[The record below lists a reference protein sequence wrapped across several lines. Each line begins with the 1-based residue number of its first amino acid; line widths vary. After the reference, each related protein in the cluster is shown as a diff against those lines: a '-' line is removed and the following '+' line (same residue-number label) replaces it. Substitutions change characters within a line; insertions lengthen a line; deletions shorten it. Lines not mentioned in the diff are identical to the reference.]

1 MVANPF
7 VSTQIST
14 APVGAAQAG
23 FGVPMALSYDAA
35 ALYGADRIR
44 TYDGVNGMLDD
55 GFAASGPEVLW
66 ATAVL
71 GQARR
76 PPLIAIGR
84 GDLPPTQRYKIA
96 AVTAV
101 AGATYAVDAVGKG
114 VTTTR
119 VAVTLPAGNLTFT
132 AAAATDLATVVGH
145 GHETG
150 AGPFRVSNA
159 GGALPTGLA
168 VDTDYW
174 LIKASADTFKFASSR
189 ANALASTAVDLTS
202 DGTGTQTLLRVAND
216 VLMAQ
221 LKQGL
226 NDVPGRNFT
235 AVQTAGAGDT
245 DYLTITGDAAGNW
258 YSLAVSD
265 LRLLTCAQT
274 HADPGVATDLAT
286 IHSAPVG
293 WYALHTFFNS
303 KAYVEAAAAWVE
315 ANGSG
320 QLRRIYHADTC
331 DSLALT
337 QAVGLGGDDTMDR
350 IKALAYAR
358 TSVWYHPSP
367 ARMLGGRLSGR
378 ILPVDPGAVVA
389 VHKALFG
396 VEAVELT
403 STWYANVVA
412 KNGNSYSS
420 FETGTADTF
429 LGKTGSG
436 EWWDVVRNDDY
447 VNDGIRVALYNVKHQ
462 NDIVPF
468 DDGGI
473 TLLAGALEGV
483 LEDARIRRIYTDI
496 VVNPPLAAAVSAG
509 NRSARR
515 LPIPWSAT
523 RVGAVVFTEATGTV
537 S

>member
-23 FGVPMALSYDAA
+23 FGVPMLLSYNASAFGSERARLYGGYDEVLEDFPSTTGPEALWAA
-35 ALYGADRIR
+35 A
-44 TYDGVNGMLDD
+44 V
-55 GFAASGPEVLW
+55 F
-66 ATAVL
+66 
-71 GQARR
+71 GQVKR
-76 PPLIAIGR
+76 PPQVVIGR
-84 GDLPPTQRYKIA
+84 GALPPTQRYLIG
-96 AVTAV
+96 AV
-101 AGATYAVDAVGKG
+101 AATAGETYEIEVKGDG
-114 VTTTR
+114 VTTTT
-119 VAVTLPAGNLTFT
+119 VSVTLQADLTITPTHGSDLFT
-132 AAAATDLATVVGH
+132 STAHGMSTGDGPYRLTTTLADL
-145 GHETG
+145 
-150 AGPFRVSNA
+150 PLN
-159 GGALPTGLA
+159 LA

-174 LIKASADTFKFASSR
+174 IIKLTADTFQLATSY
-189 ANALASTAVDLTS
+189 ANAIAETEVAFD
-202 DGTGTQTLLRVAND
+202 DNGTGVHTLQRDAND
-216 VLMAQ
+216 VLMAR

-226 NDVPGRNFT
+226 NNVVGKNFT

-245 DYLTITGDAAGNW
+245 DYLTVTADTAGEW
-258 YSLAVSD
+258 FSLSISSLD
-265 LRLLTCAQT
+265 LLTCCQN
-274 HADPGVATDLAT
+274 HADPGVATDLAA
-286 IHSAPVG
+286 IQNSGVG
-293 WYALHTFFNS
+293 WYALHTAYNS
-303 KAYVEAAAAWVE
+303 KDYVEAAAAWVE
-315 ANGSG
+315 SNGNG

-337 QAVGLGGDDTMDR
+337 QAVGSGGNDTMDR
-350 IKALAYAR
+350 IKELAYAR

-389 VHKALFG
+389 VHKALSG

-420 FETGTADTF
+420 FETGTTDTF